1 MTETLQM
8 HFPDAVMYAMERLN
22 AAGFRAAAVGGC
34 VRDTLLGAQPH
45 DFDLTTSALPE
56 EMKKVFANDTLKET
70 GIRLGT
76 LTLVRDGMEV
86 EITTFRTDG
95 DYLDGRHP
103 EGVRFTTE
111 LTEDLARRDFTVN
124 AMAWEYGVGLRD
136 PFNGL
141 RDIESKL
148 IRCVGNAARRFE
160 EDALRMLRAV
170 RFAARLGFSLEGST
184 ARALEE
190 KKERV
195 AMLSRE
201 RICDEITGMLVS
213 PFFLDAALNYGGVL
227 LEALPELKP
236 MKGCPQECIYHSWDV
251 WEHSLRTVDLSPPDP
266 VVRWA
271 ALLHD
276 CGKPETHTRDADG
289 VDHFYGHP
297 AKGAMLADRICAA
310 LNMPSSWR
318 SRIHMLVL
326 RHDERFSPGDML
338 LLASRIGLDN
348 ARDLCLLHMADQGAH
363 SPMVA
368 RRARWTNAL
377 LDELDRIERDGDCW
391 NLEQLA
397 VSGRD
402 MLALGISGPAVGE
415 MLHYLLEAVVRFHV
429 PNDRDLLMQAAK
441 AHYERMTTA
450 FGPPGNGGGD
460 GGGKNAP

>member
-34 VRDTLLGAQPH
+34 VRDALLGAQPH

-56 EMKKVFANDTLKET
+56 EMKRVFANDTLKET
-70 GIRLGT
+70 GVRLGT

-111 LTEDLARRDFTVN
+111 LEEDLARRDFTIN

-136 PFNGL
+136 SFGGRKDLEN
-141 RDIESKL
+141 KL
-148 IRCVGNAARRFE
+148 IRCVGDPARRFE
-160 EDALRMLRAV
+160 EDALRMLRAL
-170 RFAARLGFSLEGST
+170 RFACRLGFALEDGA

-201 RICDEITGMLVS
+201 RVCEEITGMLDS
-213 PFFLDAALNYGGVL
+213 PFFLDAALKYGDVL

-251 WEHSLRTVDLSPPDP
+251 WEHSLRTVDLSPRDP

-297 AKGAMLADRICAA
+297 AKGALLADALCAS
-310 LNMPSSWR
+310 LNMPSAWR

-338 LLASRIGLDN
+338 TLVSRIGLDN

-377 LDELDRIERDGDCW
+377 LDEIDRIERDGDCW
-391 NLEQLA
+391 SLEQLA

-415 MLHYLLEAVVRFHV
+415 TLHYLLEAVVRFHV
-429 PNDRDLLMQAAK
+429 PNDHDLLMQAAK
-441 AHYERMTTA
+441 AHYERTVTA
-450 FGPPGNGGGD
+450 FTPHEKDADNNGAGH
-460 GGGKNAP
+460 A

>member
-1 MTETLQM
+1 MTETLQK
-8 HFPDAVMYAMERLN
+8 HFPDPVMYAMERLN

-34 VRDTLLGAQPH
+34 VRDALLGVQPH

-56 EMKKVFANDTLKET
+56 QMKQVFENDTLKET
-70 GIRLGT
+70 GARLGT
-76 LTLVRDGMEV
+76 LTLIRDGMEV

-103 EGVRFTTE
+103 DAVRFTTE
-111 LTEDLARRDFTVN
+111 LTEDLARRDFTIN
-124 AMAWEYGVGLRD
+124 AMAWEYGAGLRD
-136 PFNGL
+136 PFDGL
-141 RDIESKL
+141 KDIENKL
-148 IRCVGNAARRFE
+148 IRCVGDPARRFE
-160 EDALRMLRAV
+160 EDALRMLRAL
-170 RFAARLGFSLEGST
+170 RFAARLGFALEDGT
-184 ARALEE
+184 ARVLEE

-195 AMLSRE
+195 ALLSRE
-201 RICDEITGMLVS
+201 RICEEITGMLVS
-213 PFFLDAALNYGGVL
+213 PFFLDAALKYDGVL

-251 WEHSLRTVDLSPPDP
+251 WEHSLRTVDLSPRDP

-276 CGKPETHTRDADG
+276 CGKPATHTRDADG

-297 AKGAMLADRICAA
+297 AKGALLADGLCAS
-310 LNMPSSWR
+310 LNMPSAWR

-338 LLASRIGLDN
+338 LLVSRIGLNN

-377 LDELDRIERDGDCW
+377 LDEIDRIERDGDCW
-391 NLEQLA
+391 SLEQLA

-402 MLALGISGPAVGE
+402 MLTLGISGPAVGE

-429 PNDRDLLMQAAK
+429 PNDHDLLMQAAK
-441 AHYERMTTA
+441 AHYERTVTA
-450 FGPPGNGGGD
+450 FTPHENSGNGGG
-460 GGGKNAP
+460 K